1 MMADSEKQVGAAVAM
16 VVEEEEKERLI
27 ERVPVLDFDILCST
41 VAMKTNQ
48 GKWNK
53 LEENYEEDGGEFGGG
68 VFRMWEGDLLDC
80 YDDRRLVLQ
89 SSL

>member
-1 MMADSEKQVGAAVAM
+1 MADSDTAVV

-27 ERVPVLDFDILCST
+27 EKVAVLDFDVLCST

-53 LEENYEEDGGEFGGG
+53 LDEVYDDDDEDGGELGSG
-68 VFRMWEGDLLDC
+68 VFRMWEGDVLDC
-80 YDDRRLVLQ
+80 FDDRRLVLQ
-89 SSL
+89 SLL